1 MVKGKFLDKND
12 MSLNFLYYLCSV
24 ISVIHLLKEND
35 LITIFIMEL
44 SDKEKKAIMHAIKCM
59 MAADGVIDSA
69 SSHSWQ

>member
-59 MAADGVIDSA
+59 MAADGVMTPMR
-69 SSHSWQ
+69 WNY